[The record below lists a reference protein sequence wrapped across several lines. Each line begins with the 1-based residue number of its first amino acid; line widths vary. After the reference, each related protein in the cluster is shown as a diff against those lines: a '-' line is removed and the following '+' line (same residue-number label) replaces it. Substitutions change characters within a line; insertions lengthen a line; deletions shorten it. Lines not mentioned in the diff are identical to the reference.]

1 MILRQVDDF
10 SVSAKEQST
19 CQDIIKQIGSHLT
32 VPLNDLGI
40 IRKFNGVNIHQT
52 RWFIKISCE
61 DYILKILLHHQWQDL
76 KASNIPIPM
85 RSDSKYQRELELA
98 IRPTTPADQLHLQ
111 KQAGFSYRMTTG
123 ELIYALVV
131 ARLDISFAII
141 KLCQYSASPAAIH
154 YQAIKHV
161 FAFLNNTREDGLVYW
176 RSRPRDNLPDVAPP
190 QPRSNPINQ
199 LERPLVAPTV
209 ILTYSDSDWGSDASH
224 RRSVTGIIILLA
236 GAAVLYLTHY
246 QKAVALSSTEAEFVA
261 ASEAGKRSLYIRS
274 ILADLGF
281 SQDNP
286 TQLLIDNTG
295 AVFMVDAGAPT
306 KRTRHVDIRYFALLE
321 WSETGQIKA
330 EAIPTDANLSD
341 SMTKATGRIK
351 FHQHADLYMGRTPPH
366 YVPDPS
372 QRSQPPTQRLHIN
385 TFHLLPIPLETLSA
399 LHNPIISAFTH
410 DSTDFP
416 VPSMGG

>member
-1 MILRQVDDF
+1 
-10 SVSAKEQST
+10 
-19 CQDIIKQIGSHLT
+19 
-32 VPLNDLGI
+32 
-40 IRKFNGVNIHQT
+40 
-52 RWFIKISCE
+52 
-61 DYILKILLHHQWQDL
+61 
-76 KASNIPIPM
+76 M

-111 KQAGFSYRMTTG
+111 KQAGFSYRMTAG

-341 SMTKATGRIK
+341 SMTTATGLIK

-372 QRSQPPTQRLHIN
+372 
-385 TFHLLPIPLETLSA
+385 
-399 LHNPIISAFTH
+399 
-410 DSTDFP
+410 
-416 VPSMGG
+416 